1 MLAIR
6 LGNNH
11 YCNCSVGLRIER
23 LHARGSV
30 PRVAG
35 AVKDGLWISLLW
47 LVIKDND
54 NFALGIN
61 PCVVVISQLR
71 RGDAKTG
78 KDCLGGE
85 VNIFGKSAKRLR
97 KLPAFLIPTT
107 RQADERLFAII
118 AVLDQR
124 NGLQIAAIE
133 RGLQSRFGKL
143 RGDPLDG
150 NFVSSL

>member
-11 YCNCSVGLRIER
+11 YCNSSMCLRIEC

-35 AVKDGLWISLLW
+35 AIKDGLWISLLR

-54 NFALGIN
+54 NFAPGIN

-78 KDCLGGE
+78 KDCVRSE

-97 KLPAFLIPTT
+97 KLPAFLIPAPH
-107 RQADERLFAII
+107 QADEGLLAII
-118 AVLDQR
+118 
-124 NGLQIAAIE
+124 
-133 RGLQSRFGKL
+133 
-143 RGDPLDG
+143 
-150 NFVSSL
+150 

>member
-30 PRVAG
+30 PRIAS
-35 AVKDGLWISLLW
+35 AVKDGLWISLLR

-61 PCVVVISQLR
+61 PFVIVISQLR
-71 RGDAKTG
+71 RGDAKTD
-78 KDCLGGE
+78 KDCLGGD

-97 KLPAFLIPTT
+97 KLPAFLIPAP
-107 RQADERLFAII
+107 RQADEGLL
-118 AVLDQR
+118 AV
-124 NGLQIAAIE
+124 
-133 RGLQSRFGKL
+133 
-143 RGDPLDG
+143 
-150 NFVSSL
+150 